1 MSFTIQ
7 RILGIAPVMVL
18 GLLLLTPAPGLAQ
31 AKPDLVVNSLTAPPA
46 TALPGDSFVVTASVR
61 NQGTVAAGA
70 SVTRFVLVSTARGRR
85 EEESQGRRRTSPPW
99 PPGASSAPA

>member
-31 AKPDLVVNSLTAPPA
+31 TPRPDLVVNSLTPPPP
-46 TALPGDSFVVTASVR
+46 TAFPGESFVVTARSKP
-61 NQGTVAAGA
+61 GSGAAGG
-70 SVTRFVLVSTARGRR
+70 SVTKFYLVARLG
-85 EEESQGRRRTSPPW
+85 
-99 PPGASSAPA
+99 GA